1 MSYFSWLRCQPYMT
15 PLPPPEF
22 QPKPST
28 WRDRVADLCYYS
40 TVVLGII
47 GTVLVM
53 WALAVWLMSL

>member
-1 MSYFSWLRCQPYMT
+1 MT